1 MSELLF
7 LSSWLQM
14 VLKSYTSPFLYL
26 YKGICTTDI
35 ISDKANQGELL
46 HLLFFFTLMSKGEIC
61 FLSLICLIE
70 EKGIT
75 VLHVYALLRCSERGN
90 ATILQEYF
98 SHE

>member
-14 VLKSYTSPFLYL
+14 VLKSSTSPFLYL

-35 ISDKANQGELL
+35 ISDKANQGEVL
-46 HLLFFFTLMSKGEIC
+46 HLLFFFTLMSKGKIC

-75 VLHVYALLRCSERGN
+75 VLYALLRCIERGN